1 MLINIEQKYFKIS
14 DLPKKMCI
22 VGGTQGAQNIKLFS
36 KIIIIKRKKKCF
48 NNIQKA
54 IRLP

>member
-1 MLINIEQKYFKIS
+1 
-14 DLPKKMCI
+14 MCI

-36 KIIIIKRKKKCF
+36 KIIIIKRKKKCL